1 MSYSVKKPVNFIHVI
16 LMFCSVYFCS
26 IKAVQ
31 LDQNFLDAYI
41 NLGNVLK
48 EARIFDRWGQCYLCY
63 LCSYSAK
70 LIWEHTLC
78 MQLIQELL
86 LVCFEQFSSILNDF
100 VAEVEMFV
108 ICLFPLQFSSELLL
122 HTSEL

>member
-1 MSYSVKKPVNFIHVI
+1 MGFIVAPWAIGDDEIFASLLYMYYDENIKFQNCEDLSLGDLSKMKKPVNFIHVI

-48 EARIFDRWGQCYLCY
+48 EARIFDR
-63 LCSYSAK
+63 
-70 LIWEHTLC
+70 
-78 MQLIQELL
+78 
-86 LVCFEQFSSILNDF
+86 
-100 VAEVEMFV
+100 
-108 ICLFPLQFSSELLL
+108 
-122 HTSEL
+122 